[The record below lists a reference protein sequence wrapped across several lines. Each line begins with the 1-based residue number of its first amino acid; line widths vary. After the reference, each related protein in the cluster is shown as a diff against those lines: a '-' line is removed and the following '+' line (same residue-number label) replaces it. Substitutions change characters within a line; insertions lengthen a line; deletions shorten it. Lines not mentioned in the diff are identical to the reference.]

1 MNRRV
6 LVAAVA
12 VVMLAAGSALLYKG
26 EPLRS
31 TRPASG
37 DANVASKGTKNDA
50 PVRNITFEYA
60 DYDEAYKSTEI
71 QGWQVIVNR
80 EFLARDPELVRRGLA
95 LLDAKLAD
103 IDRVLPAYPLRRLK
117 SVPFWVEDGVPGR
130 KGMAYHWSAD
140 WLRDNGYNPA
150 KAHAV
155 EIFDL
160 RQFIGWEPTQPWFVL
175 HELAH
180 AFHDRVLGLD
190 HPELTAAYERARGAG
205 LYASVKRN
213 DGATAPAYA
222 LTNKQEYFAELSEAY
237 FGLNDFFP
245 FNRDELRAYDAP
257 GLEMIGKAWR

>member
-1 MNRRV
+1 MNRRA
-6 LVAAVA
+6 LVAAAMV
-12 VVMLAAGSALLYKG
+12 LLLGAGSFLLYQG

-37 DANVASKGTKNDA
+37 EARPSHKGAKSDAQ
-50 PVRNITFEYA
+50 VRNITFEYT
-60 DYDEAYKSTEI
+60 DYNDAYRSTEI

-80 EFLARDPELVRRGLA
+80 EFLSRDPELVRRGLA

-103 IDRVLPAYPLRRLK
+103 IDRVVPVYALRRLK
-117 SVPFWVEDGVPGR
+117 AVPFWVEDGIPGQ

-150 KAHAV
+150 KARAV

-160 RQFIGWEPTQPWFVL
+160 RQFIEWEPTQPWFVL

-180 AFHDRVLGLD
+180 AHHDRALGLD
-190 HPELTAAYERARGAG
+190 YPELIAAYERAKGAG

-213 DGATAPAYA
+213 NGATGPAYA
-222 LTNKQEYFAELSEAY
+222 LTNKQEYFAELTEAY

-257 GLEMIGKAWR
+257 GLEMVEKAWR